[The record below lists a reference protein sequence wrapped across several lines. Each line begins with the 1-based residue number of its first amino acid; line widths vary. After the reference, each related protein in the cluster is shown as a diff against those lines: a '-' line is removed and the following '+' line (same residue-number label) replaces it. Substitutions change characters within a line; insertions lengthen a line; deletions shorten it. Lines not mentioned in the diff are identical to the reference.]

1 MALKPAW
8 TNAPVG
14 RMPPIEQ
21 AKLWAVR
28 AVLIEQGEAADQYQ
42 RMSKFVTKVGGGN
55 PDRHVVKKFFARVDK
70 DPQGWYPGKKA
81 AGVGRPAELSE
92 AAGKKISNSMMAA
105 KRRKLEPS
113 YDLACAL
120 CPAAVIRD
128 YLSCTASALC
138 S

>member
-92 AAGKKISNSMMAA
+92 AAGK
-105 KRRKLEPS
+105 
-113 YDLACAL
+113 
-120 CPAAVIRD
+120 
-128 YLSCTASALC
+128 SCSASAHC
-138 S
+138 N

>member
-70 DPQGWYPGKKA
+70 DPQGWYPGKA
-81 AGVGRPAELSE
+81 AAEIARPVGRFCRYRSQAVSCESSWLV
-92 AAGKKISNSMMAA
+92 AAS
-105 KRRKLEPS
+105 
-113 YDLACAL
+113 
-120 CPAAVIRD
+120 
-128 YLSCTASALC
+128 
-138 S
+138 